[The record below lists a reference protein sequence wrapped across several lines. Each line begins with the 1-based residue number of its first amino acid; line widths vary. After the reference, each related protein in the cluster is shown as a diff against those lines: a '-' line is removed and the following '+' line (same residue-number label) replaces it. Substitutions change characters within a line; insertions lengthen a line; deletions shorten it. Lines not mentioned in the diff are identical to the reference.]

1 MPEGISL
8 DGGIGS
14 EDLRRRVQ
22 EYLGSDAFNEPSIY
36 NVR

>member
-1 MPEGISL
+1 MSEGISS

-14 EDLRRRVQ
+14 EDLGRRVQ
-22 EYLGSDAFNEPSIY
+22 EYLGSDVFNEPSIY